1 VRAGIDPATG
11 KELVLTGSATTE
23 RDARDV
29 RRRLLVQLADELHA
43 RSKASFRMAME
54 KWLRVHEIE
63 DSTRESYE
71 RYARRHL
78 YPVFGDLSV
87 GKVNVEMLE
96 DFYADL
102 RRCSQRCRNGQPAID
117 HRTTGEHECR
127 VVRHKRPPGRPRAGS
142 THDCVAAG
150 CTVVECPP
158 HVCRPLSAAS
168 IRRIH
173 FAVRGVLSA
182 AERWGWIARNP
193 AEVARKP
200 RQPTPEPDPPTVAQA
215 ARIIDA
221 AWAQDDDWGTLVWLV
236 MVTGMRRAE
245 LLALRWSDVDLDAGV
260 VTVRRNYIR
269 ANRKSIEKDTK
280 THQMR
285 RVSLD
290 VATVEV
296 LAEHRARYEAT
307 CRQLEATPADAA
319 FLFSYQPA
327 RDRPC
332 DPSGVT
338 HRYARMCAE
347 LGIDSHLHALRHYSA
362 TELLTAGVDLRTVAG
377 RLGHGGGGATT
388 LRVYAAWVG
397 ESDRRAAELLAGRMR
412 RPRPS

>member
-1 VRAGIDPATG
+1 M
-11 KELVLTGSATTE
+11 LTGSAATE
-23 RDARDV
+23 EGAKEV
-29 RRRLLVQLADELHA
+29 RRRLLVQLADEMHA

-71 RYARRHL
+71 RYARLHL

-87 GKVNVEMLE
+87 GKINVEMLE

-102 RRCSQRCRNGQPAID
+102 RRCGQRCRNGKPAVD
-117 HRTTGEHECR
+117 HRTTGEHDCR
-127 VVRHKRPPGRPRAGS
+127 GVRHKRRPGRPRAGEV
-142 THDCVAAG
+142 HDCVAAG
-150 CTVVECPP
+150 CSVVECPP
-158 HVCRPLSAAS
+158 HACRPLSAAS

-173 FAVRGVLSA
+173 FAVRGVLAA

-193 AEVARKP
+193 AEVAHKP

-260 VTVRRNYIR
+260 VKVRRNYIR

-296 LAEHRARYEAT
+296 LGEHRARYEVA
-307 CRQLEATPADAA
+307 CRELGTTPKDAA
-319 FLFSYQPA
+319 FLFSYRPE

-338 HRYARMCAE
+338 HRYARMCAQ

-377 RLGHGGGGATT
+377 RLGHAGGGATT

-397 ESDRRAAELLAGRMR
+397 ESDRRAAELLGGRMR
-412 RPRPS
+412 RPGRC